1 MVVRK
6 PTKRDQRRKSKD
18 QSGNLW
24 WEKYAPFLT
33 MGAHAIEQSQ
43 SGSRERRQK
52 CKKGRKEGSRP
63 RLWVWPDLMSWGYTV
78 CCLLNK
84 ILTCDQVATLV
95 CRFEFLL

>member
-63 RLWVWPDLMSWGYTV
+63 RLWVWPDLMSWGLYFLIV
-78 CCLLNK
+78 FQK
-84 ILTCDQVATLV
+84 WILCS
-95 CRFEFLL
+95 R